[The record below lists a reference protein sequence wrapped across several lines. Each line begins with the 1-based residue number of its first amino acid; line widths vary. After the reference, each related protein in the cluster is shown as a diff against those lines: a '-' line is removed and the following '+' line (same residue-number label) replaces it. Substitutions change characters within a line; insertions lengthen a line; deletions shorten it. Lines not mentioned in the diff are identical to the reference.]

1 MRETSP
7 SVLLMAKP
15 PARRPGRVDLAMDD
29 DEVVLGHSTLGKAKL
44 TRLRPSKAQAK
55 STVQQVPSSQEKTKL
70 TGLSTF
76 LA

>member
-1 MRETSP
+1 
-7 SVLLMAKP
+7 
-15 PARRPGRVDLAMDD
+15 MDD

-70 TGLSTF
+70 TGLILSKC
-76 LA
+76 LADKRLAG